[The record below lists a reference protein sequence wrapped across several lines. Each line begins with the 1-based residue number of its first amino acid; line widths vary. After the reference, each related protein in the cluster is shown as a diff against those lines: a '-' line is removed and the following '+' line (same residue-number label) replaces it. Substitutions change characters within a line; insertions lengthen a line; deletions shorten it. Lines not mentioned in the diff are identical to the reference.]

1 MSRKIKD
8 PYDQSHI
15 AVRMIWGSTR
25 FLLFGG
31 VIILFF
37 TGLMIVYARWNQA
50 AQGSRITLAA
60 GDPNLSAT
68 ESLFLQAY
76 LGLNRTLLQE
86 SVGVGSTPVDFE
98 VSVGQNANQIA
109 IRLSQS
115 GILDPNKE
123 ALFLNYLRFYGLDAQ
138 LDAGTFTLSPSM
150 DMETLAQSLITGASG
165 EITLTFLEGWR
176 AEQIALYLAT
186 VQPAEINA
194 GEFMDL
200 VRRNLPLD
208 TSSYLFLNGLAPT
221 DSLEGFLFPD
231 SYRVPTDANAA
242 FLVDLMLQRFD
253 ERVSAEMRQQFG
265 TNGLSI
271 RDAVIVAS
279 LVEREAV
286 LPEDREPIASVFL
299 NRITQGIK
307 LDADPT
313 VQYAVGFDAESD
325 SWWKVPLTVTD
336 LQTDSPYN
344 TYLYTGM
351 PPGPI
356 ANPGLAALQAV
367 ATPAET
373 DFVYFVAG
381 CIPDNPNQHQFS
393 VTYDEHLA
401 IVESCP

>member
-1 MSRKIKD
+1 
-8 PYDQSHI
+8 
-15 AVRMIWGSTR
+15 MIWGSTR

-208 TSSYLFLNGLAPT
+208 ISPYLYLNGLAPT

-231 SYRVPTDANAA
+231 SYRVPTDADAA

-265 TNGLSI
+265 SNGLSI

-299 NRITQGIK
+299 NRIEQGIK